1 MSANNKILN
10 IISKETKLSIDDIDI
25 NKNIHDLGLDSLAT
39 VEIIVSIEEE
49 LGIVI
54 PDDSVGD
61 LQTVKDIID
70 LCNRLDT

>member
-1 MSANNKILN
+1 MSVNNKILN

>member
-1 MSANNKILN
+1 MSINNQILN
-10 IISKETKLSIDDIDI
+10 IISKETRLAIDDIDI

-49 LGIVI
+49 LDIVI

>member
-1 MSANNKILN
+1 MSVNNKILN

-39 VEIIVSIEEE
+39 VEIVVSIEEE

>member
-1 MSANNKILN
+1 MSVNNKILN
-10 IISKETKLSIDDIDI
+10 II
-25 NKNIHDLGLDSLAT
+25 DLGLDSLAT
-39 VEIIVSIEEE
+39 VEIVISIEEE

>member
-1 MSANNKILN
+1 MSLPDNILK
-10 IISKETKLSIDDIDI
+10 IISAEIKTPVKDIDI

-39 VEIIVSIEEE
+39 VEIVISIEEE

>member
-1 MSANNKILN
+1 MSVNNKILN

-39 VEIIVSIEEE
+39 VEIVISIEEE

>member
-1 MSANNKILN
+1 MSINNQILN
-10 IISKETKLSIDDIDI
+10 IISAEIKTPVKDIDI

-39 VEIIVSIEEE
+39 VEIVVFIEEE

-70 LCNRLDT
+70 LCLRLQS

>member
-1 MSANNKILN
+1 MNVNNQILN
-10 IISKETKLSIDDIDI
+10 IISKETKLAIDDIDV

-39 VEIIVSIEEE
+39 VEIVVSIEEE